1 MYLPSVNVGIGPYPK
16 GSFGLIVADVSKLN
30 PLVNGVE
37 TMIIRAG
44 PGTRG
49 SRRVGGARRGRA
61 RVAGVSEEAIR
72 AWAAI
77 DPRGQVNGAPPDALT
92 PRPPARSISAR
103 QPPPLPTSA

>member
-1 MYLPSVNVGIGPYPK
+1 MYLPIDGPYSK
-16 GSFGLIVADVSKLN
+16 VSFGLIVADVSKLN

-61 RVAGVSEEAIR
+61 RVAGVSEEASR
-72 AWAAI
+72 V
-77 DPRGQVNGAPPDALT
+77 GGH
-92 PRPPARSISAR
+92 
-103 QPPPLPTSA
+103 

>member
-44 PGTRG
+44 PGRLAWEQTRW
-49 SRRVGGARRGRA
+49 RRAA
-61 RVAGVSEEAIR
+61 RVAGVSEEASR
-72 AWAAI
+72 V
-77 DPRGQVNGAPPDALT
+77 GGH
-92 PRPPARSISAR
+92 
-103 QPPPLPTSA
+103 